1 MTALA
6 NTHQAVNLSQGFP
19 DFPTDPELLERVK
32 YYGEHGPHQYAPMP
46 GQADFRKVLCEIS
59 EAVFD
64 APYEENHEI
73 CVTAG
78 ATQALGTAIAC
89 SIREGD
95 EVIVFSPAYDSYFPM
110 IELYGGTPITIK
122 LQHPDYSVDW
132 EMVKRLISHRT
143 KMIIVNSPHN
153 PSGRTWKDEDFRQL
167 QELVSGSNILILA
180 DEVYEH
186 LVFDS
191 NQRRS
196 VRQYPELR
204 KRSFVVGSLGK
215 TVHVTG
221 WKIGYCLAPE
231 VLMRE
236 FKKVHQYFVFSVNH
250 PLQCALADYLPTAN
264 LSDLGK
270 LFKNKHDWLFNQIL
284 SRTRFKPLPSEGTYF
299 MLLDYSEIS
308 QEPELDFAE
317 KLTVEHGIASI
328 PLSPF
333 YRDPVDH
340 LVLRL
345 CFAKNDETLERGVA
359 ALAKV

>member
-1 MTALA
+1 
-6 NTHQAVNLSQGFP
+6 
-19 DFPTDPELLERVK
+19 
-32 YYGEHGPHQYAPMP
+32 
-46 GQADFRKVLCEIS
+46 
-59 EAVFD
+59 
-64 APYEENHEI
+64 
-73 CVTAG
+73 
-78 ATQALGTAIAC
+78 
-89 SIREGD
+89 
-95 EVIVFSPAYDSYFPM
+95 
-110 IELYGGTPITIK
+110 
-122 LQHPDYSVDW
+122 
-132 EMVKRLISHRT
+132 
-143 KMIIVNSPHN
+143 
-153 PSGRTWKDEDFRQL
+153 
-167 QELVSGSNILILA
+167 
-180 DEVYEH
+180 
-186 LVFDS
+186 
-191 NQRRS
+191 
-196 VRQYPELR
+196 
-204 KRSFVVGSLGK
+204 
-215 TVHVTG
+215 
-221 WKIGYCLAPE
+221 
-231 VLMRE
+231 MRE